1 MSTVKV
7 VDSTFSH
14 NPAIGYAGERTGESP
29 SQFRWDTS
37 PGSAGVKV
45 FTDIRLKEALDDPT
59 PKKVALLLECPAVN
73 PDMYEWI
80 VGHIDTFHTI
90 LTHQE
95 DLVSLGE
102 PFRFYPFGGSWIRDW
117 GMFSKTKMVS
127 MLVSEKKLTYGHWLR
142 HKAAKISG
150 IDAYGMGVGRHV
162 ESKAEA
168 LRDYRFAVII
178 ENDDSNWWFTEK
190 LIDALS
196 QGTIP
201 IYRGCSGIG
210 KFFNLGGMI
219 IWRELYELASILRSL
234 TEEDYENRL
243 PAVQENL
250 EAARHYQCPEDWIVR
265 AYGEQLWTI

>member
-190 LIDALS
+190 LIDCFS
-196 QGTIP
+196 QGTVP
-201 IYRGCSGIG
+201 IYHGCPKIG
-210 KFFNLGGMI
+210 EFFNLGGMI
-219 IWRELYELASILRSL
+219 RWSDLDELGAIVRSL
-234 TEEDYENRL
+234 TPKDYNIRLSAVRDNMRRARQFQCAENWI
-243 PAVQENL
+243 AV
-250 EAARHYQCPEDWIVR
+250 HYS
-265 AYGEQLWTI
+265 GLLW